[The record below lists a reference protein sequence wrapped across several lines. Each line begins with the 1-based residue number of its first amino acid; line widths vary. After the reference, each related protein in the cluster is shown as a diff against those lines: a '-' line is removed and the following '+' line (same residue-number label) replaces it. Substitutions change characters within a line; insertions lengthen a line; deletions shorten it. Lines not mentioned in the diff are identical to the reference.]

1 MKPLIPFKIRFVIL
15 LSLFCLIFL
24 VIWFYLFNL
33 QVLKSS
39 GLTLRLKHQLNQNA
53 NTLRGDIRDRYGN
66 LLVLDVVEY
75 DVYINIKNINKI
87 SKDEIQ
93 ALAEALNDKPDNLEI
108 KLRQKNFTKIYPIIS
123 QSKKE
128 EIKKLNLDFIY
139 FEQKPTRKYPHKY
152 FASHILGFVNND
164 HKGQHGVEYFY
175 ESILT
180 KPEENKDKTIAYPK
194 GKSIVLT
201 IDSILQQY
209 CENKLNETIKK
220 SKAEKGAII
229 VLSPKTGEIYS
240 FASYPDY
247 DPNKFYKEKNTK
259 NWAITDIYEP
269 GSTFKIVTVSSALEN
284 NTITKDSTYFDP
296 GYLEVSKRRIHNHE
310 KTKPRTIGLLDLFR
324 HSSNVAAAQ
333 VGLTMQ
339 PEQFYTSIKNFM
351 FGQKTN
357 IDLPGESSGLL
368 IDHKQWRK
376 IDLATTAIG
385 QGAISVTPI
394 QIAAAVSVIANHGL
408 WIQPHVLKGLWE
420 PNYNLVIEN
429 PFMITQEQAIT
440 PETAD
445 FVSGLLKQSVKENLE
460 AMAYI
465 AGNVPGYEVAGK
477 TGTAQKI
484 KLPGQGKGY
493 WPGHT
498 IASFIG
504 YFPADNP
511 EILILVVVDDP
522 KTEGRWGNTIAGP
535 VFNEVAKM
543 AAERLLEDN

>member
-15 LSLFCLIFL
+15 ISFFCLFFL
-24 VIWFYLFNL
+24 LIWGYLFNL

-39 GLTLRLKHQLNQNA
+39 DLASKLRHNLFQNA
-53 NTLRGDIRDRYGN
+53 IILRGDIRDRYGN
-66 LLVLDVVEY
+66 LLVLDVIEY
-75 DVYINIKNINKI
+75 DIYNNVTDINKVAEEKI
-87 SKDEIQ
+87 DELSEI
-93 ALAEALNDKPDNLEI
+93 LKTRKEELLE
-108 KLRQKNFTKIYPIIS
+108 KLHQRINTKMYSRIS
-123 QSKKE
+123 QDIRDK
-128 EIKKLNLDFIY
+128 IKQLNISFIY
-139 FEQKPTRKYPHKY
+139 FSPNLTRKYPHKY

-164 HKGQHGVEYFY
+164 HKGQHGVEYSY

-180 KPEENKDKTIAYPK
+180 KPEDNKDSTLPFPK
-194 GKSIVLT
+194 GTSIVLT
-201 IDSILQQY
+201 LDSILQQY

-220 SKAEKGAII
+220 SKAKKGAII

-247 DPNKFYKEKNTK
+247 DPNQFYKEKNIK

-269 GSTFKIVTVSSALEN
+269 GSTFKIITISSALEN
-284 NTITKDSTYFDP
+284 NTITVDSTFFDP
-296 GYLEVSKRRIHNHE
+296 GYLEVSGRKIHNHE
-310 KTKPRTIGLLDLFR
+310 KTKPRTINLLNLFK

-333 VGLTMQ
+333 IGLTMK
-339 PEQFYTSIKNFM
+339 PEQFYTLIKNFM
-351 FGQKTN
+351 LGQKTN

-368 IDHKQWRK
+368 VEPQRWRK

-394 QIAAAVSVIANHGL
+394 QIAAAVSAIANHGL
-408 WIQPHVLKGLWE
+408 WTQPHVLKGLWE

-429 PFMITQEQAIT
+429 PFMIIQNQVVT

-460 AMAYI
+460 IMAYI

-484 KLPGQGKGY
+484 KPEGKGY
-493 WPGHT
+493 WTGHT

-511 EILILVVVDDP
+511 EILILVVIDNP
-522 KTEGRWGNTIAGP
+522 QTEGRWGNTIAGP
-535 VFNEVAKM
+535 VFNEVAKIT
-543 AAERLLEDN
+543 ARRLLESR